1 MNKYKALI
9 NKQEFAFE
17 NYSIVPIR
25 FEDRMDILK
34 WRNEQIYHLRQEKP
48 LTEND
53 QNNYFVDSPN
63 ESHMKSIIDC
73 NDILY
78 LLEKIFVY
86 KKDLAKKI
94 KKNFL
99 ISPCSNIFYDY
110 RDLKKMGLPINCQI
124 DDSIIRIYEN
134 FSILKKMN

>member
-1 MNKYKALI
+1 
-9 NKQEFAFE
+9 
-17 NYSIVPIR
+17 
-25 FEDRMDILK
+25 
-34 WRNEQIYHLRQEKP
+34 
-48 LTEND
+48 
-53 QNNYFVDSPN
+53 
-63 ESHMKSIIDC
+63 MKSIIDC